1 MSSATS
7 SSAPVTVTVFTVFL
21 SLELKLRL
29 SETLNSSESFKPRL
43 TVTLLTGSEFNFTV
57 KVEVVPASLTAT
69 LSAETTRLAV
79 SSSVSVM
86 VCWVA
91 LSVAPLPPVTLEIST
106 LIVSVPSVTLSSTPV
121 SVAFADK
128 LPAAIV
134 SVLLLR
140 V

>member
-1 MSSATS
+1 M
-7 SSAPVTVTVFTVFL
+7 
-21 SLELKLRL
+21 
-29 SETLNSSESFKPRL
+29 
-43 TVTLLTGSEFNFTV
+43 
-57 KVEVVPASLTAT
+57 KVEVVPVSLTVT

-86 VCWVA
+86 LTCCVPFS
-91 LSVAPLPPVTLEIST
+91 LAPLPPDTLLIST

-140 V
+140 LSTS